1 MVSSAH
7 EVIFMPFNP
16 HAYFS
21 INWESTKEN
30 LRDLM
35 VGRISPEVL
44 AEAMFVTPR
53 TVRNWLNDPECSAT
67 RFLRNSDR
75 ILEKKAPVLR
85 NISEARSL
93 ASAAPKT
100 AGRPTQEGGLFRLRE
115 GRLLPPLSLPF
126 RPPGEVTLP
135 ALRPGLLRAP
145 GRLHWPLRARRT
157 PSTRRPQAPTRCRQ
171 SRTSTSCRCAIGV
184 SVPVVAAAGEESAL
198 VFCPVDG
205 DGLAGDVALPVQVIP
220 RDIDQDDAVANKQG
234 LVSVLDLYPL
244 ELIRLRAGSVS
255 EGIVRHAAG
264 HRRNVASRRRAVIC
278 TIVTP
283 RLCGPFENRAVVV
296 EAAELDGSEILR
308 HKGSLLPF

>member
-1 MVSSAH
+1 MRDGPWVHPSFFLLSPFLKPSATAKGH
-7 EVIFMPFNP
+7 C
-16 HAYFS
+16 
-21 INWESTKEN
+21 
-30 LRDLM
+30 
-35 VGRISPEVL
+35 
-44 AEAMFVTPR
+44 
-53 TVRNWLNDPECSAT
+53 CSAT

-171 SRTSTSCRCAIGV
+171 SRTSTSCRCAISKHRCCSCGAPIRRRGV
-184 SVPVVAAAGEESAL
+184 RRVVL
-198 VFCPVDG
+198 CPVCD
-205 DGLAGDVALPVQVIP
+205 AG
-220 RDIDQDDAVANKQG
+220 N
-234 LVSVLDLYPL
+234 
-244 ELIRLRAGSVS
+244 EL
-255 EGIVRHAAG
+255 
-264 HRRNVASRRRAVIC
+264 
-278 TIVTP
+278 
-283 RLCGPFENRAVVV
+283 
-296 EAAELDGSEILR
+296 
-308 HKGSLLPF
+308 K

>member
-1 MVSSAH
+1 MCY
-7 EVIFMPFNP
+7 IL
-16 HAYFS
+16 
-21 INWESTKEN
+21 
-30 LRDLM
+30 LR
-35 VGRISPEVL
+35 VR
-44 AEAMFVTPR
+44 EAIRSFR
-53 TVRNWLNDPECSAT
+53 FYSAT

-171 SRTSTSCRCAIGV
+171 SRTSTSCRCAIPSRPCCNRRSFLDDLARLDIFDV
-184 SVPVVAAAGEESAL
+184 VEPSDFLIAIHFRSVP
-198 VFCPVDG
+198 
-205 DGLAGDVALPVQVIP
+205 
-220 RDIDQDDAVANKQG
+220 
-234 LVSVLDLYPL
+234 
-244 ELIRLRAGSVS
+244 
-255 EGIVRHAAG
+255 
-264 HRRNVASRRRAVIC
+264 
-278 TIVTP
+278 
-283 RLCGPFENRAVVV
+283 PFLFR
-296 EAAELDGSEILR
+296 
-308 HKGSLLPF
+308 

>member
-1 MVSSAH
+1 MGA
-7 EVIFMPFNP
+7 I
-16 HAYFS
+16 
-21 INWESTKEN
+21 K
-30 LRDLM
+30 
-35 VGRISPEVL
+35 VGRVGVAVQVRRNRSREAGDDLL
-44 AEAMFVTPR
+44 AGDEPIPLV
-53 TVRNWLNDPECSAT
+53 VG
-67 RFLRNSDR
+67 
-75 ILEKKAPVLR
+75 
-85 NISEARSL
+85 
-93 ASAAPKT
+93 
-100 AGRPTQEGGLFRLRE
+100 GRP
-115 GRLLPPLSLPF
+115 
-126 RPPGEVTLP
+126 
-135 ALRPGLLRAP
+135 
-145 GRLHWPLRARRT
+145 AR
-157 PSTRRPQAPTRCRQ
+157 
-171 SRTSTSCRCAIGV
+171 IGV

>member
-1 MVSSAH
+1 MVSGVCH
-7 EVIFMPFNP
+7 N
-16 HAYFS
+16 Y
-21 INWESTKEN
+21 WY
-30 LRDLM
+30 
-35 VGRISPEVL
+35 
-44 AEAMFVTPR
+44 
-53 TVRNWLNDPECSAT
+53 CSAT

-171 SRTSTSCRCAIGV
+171 SRTSTSCRCAIP
-184 SVPVVAAAGEESAL
+184 SRP
-198 VFCPVDG
+198 CCM
-205 DGLAGDVALPVQVIP
+205 
-220 RDIDQDDAVANKQG
+220 
-234 LVSVLDLYPL
+234 
-244 ELIRLRAGSVS
+244 
-255 EGIVRHAAG
+255 RHALRG
-264 HRRNVASRRRAVIC
+264 AVS
-278 TIVTP
+278 TRGTP
-283 RLCGPFENRAVVV
+283 RGL
-296 EAAELDGSEILR
+296 
-308 HKGSLLPF
+308 SLIHI

>member
-1 MVSSAH
+1 M
-7 EVIFMPFNP
+7 EVPF
-16 HAYFS
+16 
-21 INWESTKEN
+21 
-30 LRDLM
+30 
-35 VGRISPEVL
+35 
-44 AEAMFVTPR
+44 
-53 TVRNWLNDPECSAT
+53 CSAT

-171 SRTSTSCRCAIGV
+171 SRTSTSCRCAIPSRPCCILAEGRPLVLPELSGV
-184 SVPVVAAAGEESAL
+184 ELDDEVA
-198 VFCPVDG
+198 VD
-205 DGLAGDVALPVQVIP
+205 LLH
-220 RDIDQDDAVANKQG
+220 
-234 LVSVLDLYPL
+234 LS
-244 ELIRLRAGSVS
+244 
-255 EGIVRHAAG
+255 HAAVPSFLCVG
-264 HRRNVASRRRAVIC
+264 
-278 TIVTP
+278 VTVP
-283 RLCGPFENRAVVV
+283 GEGRPGSCPCACG
-296 EAAELDGSEILR
+296 G
-308 HKGSLLPF
+308 